1 MKQHMD
7 KSQGSGRGLE
17 PRHSRQPNLDKA
29 KASEVQYVQS
39 LDIGGELDYCALPL
53 NLYKGEG
60 AEGQSPENPERH
72 RKSDSQSPQKADR
85 GNRLEGQHPHKPDR
99 GRSEGQGLER
109 HSFLHP
115 RTNSR

>member
-39 LDIGGELDYCALPL
+39 PDIGGELDYCALPL
-53 NLYKGEG
+53 NLYKGVG
-60 AEGQSPENPERH
+60 AEGQSPKNQERH
-72 RKSDSQSPQKADR
+72 RKSDSQSPRKADR

-99 GRSEGQGLER
+99 GRPEGQGLER